1 MQLAFWN
8 FPPSECLQVAAQS
21 LGIQSETQS
30 FSTCTELLYQK
41 QVDLALIPV
50 TVALQLTD
58 HLDIVPGGVV
68 SSWKYPFTS
77 IELHQDLHRMK
88 TIGSSP
94 QHPLEEFMTIVI
106 MKEHYGQQ
114 LEVVKDQSSD
124 VALIHRERPSEQEV
138 GLDRLDLG
146 QEWYEMAQYPMVWG
160 VYCCLK
166 GSPID
171 ALTQI
176 VLQLTRE
183 AEATAHQFTC
193 KSSLPAET
201 FFREHLRLRM
211 DQISIASMTAIRD
224 YMYYHGIMEDLSP
237 LPLSVLGDL
246 EHTTDWGHDTGFL
259 SEAIS

>member
-8 FPPSECLQVAAQS
+8 FPPSECLQVATQS

-41 QVDLALIPV
+41 QVDLALLPV
-50 TVALQLTD
+50 TVALRLTD

-68 SSWKYPFTS
+68 SSWRYPFTL
-77 IELHQDLHRMK
+77 IELHHDLHQLK
-88 TIGSSP
+88 TLQSSP
-94 QHPLEEFMTIVI
+94 QNPLEEFMTTVI
-106 MKEHYGQQ
+106 MKEHYSQQ
-114 LEVVKDQSSD
+114 VEIVKDSSSD
-124 VALIHRERPSEQEV
+124 VELIHQERPSEEQE

-146 QEWYEMAQYPMVWG
+146 QEWYEMAHYPMVWG

-166 GSPID
+166 GCPMD
-171 ALTQI
+171 ALTQM

-183 AEATAHQFTC
+183 AEATAQQFTC
-193 KSSLPAET
+193 KSSKPTET

-211 DQISIASMTAIRD
+211 DQISIASLTAIRD
-224 YMYYHGIMEDLSP
+224 YMYYYGMVEDLSP
-237 LPLSVLGDL
+237 LTLSVLGDL
-246 EHTTDWGHDTGFL
+246 EHTTDWGHDTGFI